1 MAQFFKKYKI
11 ILLAVSCG
19 LSLLGLASAADG
31 NEDALVV
38 ATIPGVMLGI
48 YTYLI
53 NSKGKIAFKGASDAD
68 ELVKWSQLRESG
80 AISNDEYEKKKKEIL
95 G

>member
-11 ILLAVSCG
+11 ILLVVSCG

-31 NEDALVV
+31 NEEALVV
-38 ATIPGVMLGI
+38 FTIPGVMLGI